1 VPQFGYTG
9 LYHDR
14 TAKQICGSSRSD
26 PHDIIAR
33 LSSGDA
39 LAILKV
45 LARKDET
52 LAAHIAEIALAR
64 LGDIDLE
71 EVAFA
76 LYEELN
82 ALEVEEGWDRA
93 GRTRHGYVEP
103 IEVADEMVG
112 VVIAPYL
119 EELQKCQTLEMNE
132 QANRMCMGLLL
143 GLYKFEHES
152 TNEFTDWAGDA
163 PTAFAEEVVSVW
175 KDGRPSQS
183 DIKVLRKFI
192 EEALGR
198 WCKHLV

>member
-1 VPQFGYTG
+1 M
-9 LYHDR
+9 
-14 TAKQICGSSRSD
+14 SD
-26 PHDIIAR
+26 PHEIINQ
-33 LSSGDA
+33 LSPNDA
-39 LAILKV
+39 LAILKALV
-45 LARKDET
+45 RNDEAR
-52 LAAHIAEIALAR
+52 AARIAEIALAR

-71 EVAFA
+71 EVAFD

-82 ALEVEEGWDRA
+82 ALEVEDVWDRV

-119 EELQKCQTLEMNE
+119 EELQKCQALGMDE
-132 QANRMCMGLLL
+132 QANRMCKGLLL
-143 GLYKFEHES
+143 GLYKFDRES
-152 TNEFTDWAGDA
+152 TSEFKDWAGDA

-183 DIKVLRKFI
+183 DIKAFRKFI

-198 WCKHLV
+198 WCRHLV